1 MHMHACA
8 QHPGCPSEHAASRQH
23 GPSRGLAVCGGQHA
37 RLHVTLCLSVG
48 AGPHGRTLVVV
59 PPQLDAC
66 GGLVDDAHAAR
77 RAVAQAAEA
86 GGWRGRRCG
95 MRRRLRLQLGLDR
108 GAARRQPVSQRG
120 CAATAAWCHG
130 KEEARYTAGQLQW
143 HVSCAPVHIM
153 WDTSFATKDREGCA
167 GGTNGRHVA
176 QRGVQR
182 AGSARCA
189 PAPAGLDTAAQGGAA
204 RAQEGHDERRLQR
217 AAQQRRRSRPLRRGL
232 LASAPQL
239 PPGCWC
245 AQAACSAS
253 LEGLVLSC
261 RAWAGLQS
269 AVRCSCSRCTRTG
282 GPSTSCCAWR
292 RATGLQLH
300 LHSDWRWRSYTSST
314 LARSYCRIPH
324 VGGHMKAGRLRQRC
338 AGTVRPVWQPGSAS
352 AAACPAQTGQCQ
364 AQHCGPGSA
373 RGQVSSTQLH
383 SNCLPKGAA
392 STWHDARLW
401 QCIKSECSACL

>member
-130 KEEARYTAGQLQW
+130 KEEARYIAGQLQW
-143 HVSCAPVHIM
+143 HVSCAPVRIM
-153 WDTSFATKDREGCA
+153 WDTAFATRDREGCA
-167 GGTNGRHVA
+167 GGMNGRYVA
-176 QRGVQR
+176 QRGVQPG
-182 AGSARCA
+182 GSAGRA
-189 PAPAGLDTAAQGGAA
+189 PAPAGLDTAAQGSAA
-204 RAQEGHDERRLQR
+204 RA
-217 AAQQRRRSRPLRRGL
+217 
-232 LASAPQL
+232 
-239 PPGCWC
+239 
-245 AQAACSAS
+245 
-253 LEGLVLSC
+253 
-261 RAWAGLQS
+261 
-269 AVRCSCSRCTRTG
+269 
-282 GPSTSCCAWR
+282 
-292 RATGLQLH
+292 
-300 LHSDWRWRSYTSST
+300 
-314 LARSYCRIPH
+314 
-324 VGGHMKAGRLRQRC
+324 
-338 AGTVRPVWQPGSAS
+338 
-352 AAACPAQTGQCQ
+352 
-364 AQHCGPGSA
+364 
-373 RGQVSSTQLH
+373 
-383 SNCLPKGAA
+383 
-392 STWHDARLW
+392 
-401 QCIKSECSACL
+401 